1 MPPMNR
7 LLGTMKP
14 LGGGDPI
21 PLYKD
26 EVIVG
31 RRPTCDVRL
40 DFDNVSGKH
49 CVLRL
54 IEGVWHV
61 RDLGSTNGT
70 LVNRQKIDHEH
81 GLMPDDEL
89 GVASHLF
96 TIDYDPVTIV
106 KQSKEVLEQE
116 MARTLDDRGSLMER
130 AGIVKDPERRQAAR
144 RMAEKKEVQLQAA
157 GAEFTE
163 IKSLKEPSAPGGS
176 KQVSDDDFFRMI
188 EDDVKKSAR

>member
-1 MPPMNR
+1 MAGPAR
-7 LLGTMKP
+7 ILGTMKP

-21 PLYKD
+21 PLFKN

-49 CVLRL
+49 CLLRL

-70 LVNRQKIDHEH
+70 MVNRQKIDHEH

-96 TIDYDPVTIV
+96 SIDYDPVTIV
-106 KQSKEVLEQE
+106 KQSKEVLEAE
-116 MARTLDDRGSLMER
+116 IGRVHEARGSLMEQ
-130 AGIVKDPERRQAAR
+130 AGIIRDPEKRRAAR
-144 RMAEKKEVQLQAA
+144 LLAEKTEMSLQAT
-157 GAEFTE
+157 GSEFSEVKALRDATVSGP
-163 IKSLKEPSAPGGS
+163 KN
-176 KQVSDDDFFRMI
+176 VSDDDFFRMI
-188 EDDVKKSAR
+188 EDDVKKSSR

>member
-1 MPPMNR
+1 
-7 LLGTMKP
+7 MKP

-21 PLYKD
+21 PLFKN

-49 CVLRL
+49 CLLRL

-70 LVNRQKIDHEH
+70 MVNRQKIDHEH

-96 TIDYDPVTIV
+96 SIDYDPVTIV
-106 KQSKEVLEQE
+106 KQSKEVLEAE
-116 MARTLDDRGSLMER
+116 IGRVHEARGSLMEQ
-130 AGIVKDPERRQAAR
+130 AGIIRDPEKRRAAR
-144 RMAEKKEVQLQAA
+144 LLAEKTEMSLQAT
-157 GAEFTE
+157 GSEFSEVKALRDATVSGP
-163 IKSLKEPSAPGGS
+163 KN
-176 KQVSDDDFFRMI
+176 VSDDDFFRMI
-188 EDDVKKSAR
+188 EDDVKKSSR